1 MRNIVIIVFFLILS
15 SCQKNPVNYTHG
27 LAFLEKR
34 QESLIIKE
42 SNKNDAVKILGNPIV
57 KSHFEDNTWIYI
69 ERKIT
74 RGKLLD
80 FGRNV
85 TVKNNVLVLNFNR
98 YGILK
103 EKEFFDINDL
113 NNIKFSKSKTE
124 GISRDRDFIYGF
136 LSSVRQKMYK
146 NK

>member
-1 MRNIVIIVFFLILS
+1 M
-15 SCQKNPVNYTHG
+15 
-27 LAFLEKR
+27 
-34 QESLIIKE
+34 
-42 SNKNDAVKILGNPIV
+42 
-57 KSHFEDNTWIYI
+57 
-69 ERKIT
+69 
-74 RGKLLD
+74 
-80 FGRNV
+80 